1 MLAAVRASNSQFAI
15 RLTGGRWRWRY
26 AGSVVIL
33 GSSSREKAGHKSFPS
48 RYTLPEEYASLL
60 ERLRAGSV
68 TPDTTDDTAG
78 TTEGEDETE
87 KQLRIRFRK
96 GVKAVSRHRIKQT
109 EPDLSPAELRVAKFH
124 EGLWVEELEMLLE
137 LQHLQTSVE
146 EIFSLGGMLYQL
158 DITEV
163 FDQFPHS
170 LERFLQK
177 ASKIQ
182 ITSRDGDACLAFV
195 QPGSS
200 SGKLLVSTPQL
211 QIGRGPYDIAFLPNR
226 FPSTAMHQALDSQR
240 VRALLKEK
248 DGEGAK
254 DSKEA
259 ETNLPPSLNAVQ
271 RRALLMALE
280 SPSRLPMII
289 WGPPGTGKSTVAAF
303 LVWCLV
309 QKSPRFQ
316 ILVTAPSNIGAD
328 VLCSKLAK
336 LGLDGRR
343 MLRLNAIGRNVRTV
357 PADIKSYGRVVQA
370 EGRSVFQIPSL
381 EELRSF
387 RVVVTTCICAF
398 HITKLI
404 GREGASGW
412 FSHVI
417 VDEAGEATEPETLVP
432 MSVASP
438 DALLCLLG
446 DHFQL
451 GPLVLSNWAARFSK
465 LEASMIERLVNE
477 RFHAAKGTEG
487 LSKDTLALC
496 EEKGVFFLT
505 ESFRSHPDIMEI
517 YSKAGRCLLCQ
528 LYNMCIIKC

>member
-1 MLAAVRASNSQFAI
+1 MLAAVRTSNGRIAI
-15 RLTGGRWRWRY
+15 GLTGGRWRLRWRY
-26 AGSVVIL
+26 AGSVVVL
-33 GSSSREKAGHKSFPS
+33 GSSSQKKAGHPFPVS

-60 ERLRAGSV
+60 EGLRARTLSIDSGV
-68 TPDTTDDTAG
+68 TPGTRDATAA
-78 TTEGEDETE
+78 ESCEDE
-87 KQLRIRFRK
+87 KQLTTRFRK
-96 GVKAVSRHRIKQT
+96 GVKTVSRHRIKQT
-109 EPDLSPAELRVAKFH
+109 EPDLSPAELRVAKLH

-137 LQHLQTSVE
+137 LQHLRTSVAD
-146 EIFSLGGMLYQL
+146 IKPLGGLLYRL

-177 ASKIQ
+177 ASMIQ
-182 ITSRDGDACLAFV
+182 ITSRDGDVCSAFV

-200 SGKLLVSTPQL
+200 SGKLIVSTPAE
-211 QIGRGPYDIAFLPNR
+211 IGRGPYDIAFLPNR

-254 DSKEA
+254 DSKETP
-259 ETNLPPSLNAVQ
+259 ETHLPPSLNAVQ

-280 SPSRLPMII
+280 SPRRLPMII
-289 WGPPGTGKSTVAAF
+289 WGPPGTGKTTVAAF

-336 LGLDGRR
+336 LGLDSSR
-343 MLRLNAIGRNVRTV
+343 MLRLNAIGRNVKTV
-357 PADIKSYGRVVQA
+357 PEDIKSYGKVGQVD
-370 EGRSVFQIPSL
+370 GRPMFEIPSL

-387 RVVVTTCICAF
+387 RVVVTTCICAS
-398 HITKLI
+398 HMTRLVR
-404 GREGASGW
+404 REGASGW

-417 VDEAGEATEPETLVP
+417 VDEAGEASEPETLVP

-451 GPLVLSNWAARFSK
+451 GPLVLSNWAKRFSK
-465 LEASMIERLVNE
+465 LDTSMIERLVNE

-517 YSKAGRCLLCQ
+517 YSKAGRCRT
-528 LYNMCIIKC
+528 